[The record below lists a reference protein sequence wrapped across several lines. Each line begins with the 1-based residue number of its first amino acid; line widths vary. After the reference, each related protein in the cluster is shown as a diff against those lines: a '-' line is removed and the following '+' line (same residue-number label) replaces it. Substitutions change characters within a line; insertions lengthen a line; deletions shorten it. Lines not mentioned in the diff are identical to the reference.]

1 MTRDGDLDQRSQG
14 GGDEN
19 GQIRD
24 CSFKCKKDLLMD
36 CMQSETE

>member
-1 MTRDGDLDQRSQG
+1 MTRDGDLDWRSQG

-24 CSFKCKKDLLMD
+24 FFFNVKKI
-36 CMQSETE
+36 C